1 MHLIKKNLIM
11 LKKSII
17 VCAAI
22 FTMACAKEKNG
33 YLVNASTDDIKDSTK
48 VFLNKV
54 ESNKLVPIDTSTVI
68 NNRFT
73 FEGIIDSPDVYFIS
87 IENVRNN
94 LPFILENETVDLS
107 VYKDSI
113 IASKITGSK
122 ENDLLQEYSRTVKA
136 IGQETQKLRD
146 LYREALNAKDSL
158 RIDDLRA
165 EYEDLVTEGSDYDL
179 DFIKENNSSLMGMF
193 ILERNIKNKNRTVQE
208 LNTLFESAP
217 EHLKQSRPGKNVS
230 QAINARLATAIG
242 SVAPDFSA
250 PTPDGEMLA
259 LNDIKGKI
267 TILDFWAAWCGPCRR
282 ENPNIVKVYNQYHDK
297 GLEIIGVSLDGSS
310 RQQNA
315 KEAWLKAI
323 KDDKL
328 AWHHVSNLQYFN
340 DPVAKAYNITSI
352 PATFILDAEGKII
365 AKNLRG
371 QALDDKIAELLN

>member
-1 MHLIKKNLIM
+1 M

-17 VCAAI
+17 VCAAL
-22 FTMACAKEKNG
+22 FAMACSKEKNG
-33 YLVNASTDDIKDSTK
+33 YFVKASTDDITDSTK

-54 ESNKLVPIDTSTVI
+54 ENNKLSPIDTTTII
-68 NNRFT
+68 NNEFA
-73 FEGIIDSPDVYFIS
+73 FEGTIDSPDVYFIS

-94 LPFILENETVDLS
+94 LPFILENEAIDITL
-107 VYKDSI
+107 YKDSI
-113 IASKITGSK
+113 NASAITGSK

-136 IGQETQKLRD
+136 IGKETEKLRN
-146 LYREALNAKDSL
+146 LYREALTAKDSL
-158 RIDDLRA
+158 RIGDLKL
-165 EYEDLVTEGSDYDL
+165 EYEDLVKEGSDYDL

-193 ILERNIKNKNRTVQE
+193 ILERNIKNKNRTVKE

-217 EHLKQSRPGKNVS
+217 EHLKQSRPGKNIS
-230 QAINARLATAIG
+230 QSLNAMLATAIG

-250 PTPDGEMLA
+250 PTPNGDMLA
-259 LNDIKGKI
+259 LNDVKGKI

-297 GLEIIGVSLDGSS
+297 GLEIIGVSLDGTG
-310 RQQNA
+310 RQQDPKA
-315 KEAWLKAI
+315 AWLKAI
-323 KDDKL
+323 EDDKL
-328 AWHHVSNLQYFN
+328 TWHQVSNLQYFN
-340 DPVAKAYNITSI
+340 DPIAKAYNITSI

>member
-1 MHLIKKNLIM
+1 MHLNKKNLIM

-17 VCAAI
+17 VCAAL
-22 FTMACAKEKNG
+22 FAMACSKVKNG
-33 YLVNASTDDIKDSTK
+33 YFVKASTDDITDSTK

-54 ESNKLVPIDTSTVI
+54 ENNKLSPIDTTTII
-68 NNRFT
+68 NNEFA
-73 FEGIIDSPDVYFIS
+73 FEGTIDSPDVYFIS

-94 LPFILENETVDLS
+94 LPFILENEAIDITL
-107 VYKDSI
+107 YKDSI
-113 IASKITGSK
+113 NASAITGSK

-136 IGQETQKLRD
+136 IGKETEKLRN
-146 LYREALNAKDSL
+146 LYREALTAKDSL
-158 RIDDLRA
+158 RIGDLKL
-165 EYEDLVTEGSDYDL
+165 EYEDLVKEGSDYDL

-193 ILERNIKNKNRTVQE
+193 ILERNIKNKNRTVKE

-217 EHLKQSRPGKNVS
+217 EHLKQSRPGKNIS
-230 QAINARLATAIG
+230 QSLNAMLATAIG

-250 PTPDGEMLA
+250 PTPNGDMLA
-259 LNDIKGKI
+259 LNDVKGKI

-297 GLEIIGVSLDGSS
+297 GLEIIGVSLDGTG
-310 RQQNA
+310 RQQDPKA
-315 KEAWLKAI
+315 AWLKAI
-323 KDDKL
+323 EDDKL
-328 AWHHVSNLQYFN
+328 TWHQVSNLQYFN
-340 DPVAKAYNITSI
+340 DPIAKAYNITSI

>member
-1 MHLIKKNLIM
+1 MHLNKKNLIM

-17 VCAAI
+17 VCAAL
-22 FTMACAKEKNG
+22 FAMACSKEKNG
-33 YLVNASTDDIKDSTK
+33 YFVKASTDDITDSTK

-54 ESNKLVPIDTSTVI
+54 ENNKLSPIDTTTII
-68 NNRFT
+68 NNEFA
-73 FEGIIDSPDVYFIS
+73 FEGTIDSPDVYFIS

-94 LPFILENETVDLS
+94 LPFILENEAIDITL
-107 VYKDSI
+107 YKDSI
-113 IASKITGSK
+113 NASAITGSK

-136 IGQETQKLRD
+136 IGKETEKLRN
-146 LYREALNAKDSL
+146 LYREALTAKDSL
-158 RIDDLRA
+158 RIGDLKL
-165 EYEDLVTEGSDYDL
+165 EYEDLVKEGSDYDL

-193 ILERNIKNKNRTVQE
+193 ILERNIKNKSRTVQE

-217 EHLKQSRPGKNVS
+217 EHLKQSRPGKNIS
-230 QAINARLATAIG
+230 QSLNAMLATAIG

-250 PTPDGEMLA
+250 PTPNGDMLA
-259 LNDIKGKI
+259 LNDVKGKI

-297 GLEIIGVSLDGSS
+297 GLEIIGVSLDGTG
-310 RQQNA
+310 RQQDPKA
-315 KEAWLKAI
+315 AWLKAI
-323 KDDKL
+323 EDDKL
-328 AWHHVSNLQYFN
+328 TWHQVSNLQYFN
-340 DPVAKAYNITSI
+340 DPIAKAYNITSI